1 MEVLSII
8 GLVGNIVQF
17 VDFSSKLIAK
27 TTKLYRS
34 NEDALAENID
44 VETATSHLVLLN
56 NKIKDAATITS
67 DDVLRRLCESC
78 KSTADELLALL
89 NNIKVDSKQGK
100 FKSVWKALRNVWS
113 KEQISELEG
122 RLARFREELHLHIV
136 VDLRYASILL
146 DNNYANQTY
155 CIESRSCDLC

>member
-17 VDFSSKLIAK
+17 IDFSSKLIAE

-34 NEDALAENID
+34 NENALAENID

-78 KSTADELLALL
+78 QSTADELLAVL
-89 NNIKVDSKQGK
+89 NNIKVDSKQGRW
-100 FKSVWKALRNVWS
+100 KSIWKALRNVWS

-122 RLARFREELHLHIV
+122 RLERFRKELHLHIV
-136 VDLRYASILL
+136 VDLRYVSMLS
-146 DNNYANQTY
+146 DKNYANQIY
-155 CIESRSCDLC
+155 GIESGSCDLC